1 MPGTIFFA
9 LAPSSHGPVRRIG
22 GVEKLLDIF
31 KSQETLCDSLRMGR
45 RPKRSTRFA

>member
-31 KSQETLCDSLRMGR
+31 KSQETLCDGLRMG
-45 RPKRSTRFA
+45 